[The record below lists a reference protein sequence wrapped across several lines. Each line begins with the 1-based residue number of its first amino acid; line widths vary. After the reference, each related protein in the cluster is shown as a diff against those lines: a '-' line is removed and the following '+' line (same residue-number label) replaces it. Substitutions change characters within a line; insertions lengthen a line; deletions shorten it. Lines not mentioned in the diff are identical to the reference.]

1 MISGLHTLS
10 YGRAMVVMPPKSDAF
25 HVKWVSF
32 HTWLSQQFTVKIW
45 FFSSTSDKK
54 RERLSCCCL
63 DREASEGVR
72 AIEEAF
78 ACKNEE
84 QIVLLPKNENKRAST
99 WHDLGSKMPPLLKL
113 LLLHFSVF

>member
-63 DREASEGVR
+63 DRGAAGGVR
-72 AIEEAF
+72 VREEAF

-84 QIVLLPKNENKRAST
+84 QIVLLPKKGNKRE
-99 WHDLGSKMPPLLKL
+99 L
-113 LLLHFSVF
+113 LLGMIWAKCHPYQSYYSCFIFP